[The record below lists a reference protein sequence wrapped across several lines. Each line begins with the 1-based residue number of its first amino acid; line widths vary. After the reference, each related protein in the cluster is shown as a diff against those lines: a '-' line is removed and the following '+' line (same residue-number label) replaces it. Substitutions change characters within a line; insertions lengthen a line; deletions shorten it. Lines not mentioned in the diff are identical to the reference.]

1 MSLTHFNKKN
11 KDVDMVDISHK
22 TKSQRIAQARSIIK
36 IDKSLHSILVNDKSL
51 FNNLCNTA
59 KVAGILAAKNT
70 PNQIPLT
77 HQIPLDYISISFKL
91 VENDK
96 IILKSS
102 IKSKY
107 TTGLE
112 IESLNC
118 VATASITIFDMLKSY
133 KKEITIEKIEVIKKR
148 GGKNNIG
155 WCIYSVK

>member
-1 MSLTHFNKKN
+1 MSLSHFNKKN
-11 KDVDMVDISHK
+11 KNIEMVNISNKKK
-22 TKSQRIAQARSIIK
+22 TKRIAEAKSIIR
-36 IDKSLHSILVNDKSL
+36 IDKSLYKILYKDKSL

-59 KVAGILAAKNT
+59 KIAGILAAKNT
-70 PNQIPLT
+70 SSQIPLT
-77 HQIPLDYISISFKL
+77 HTILLDHITISFEL
-91 VENDK
+91 IEDEM

-133 KKEITIEKIEVIKKR
+133 KKKIIIEKIEILKKR
-148 GGKNNIG
+148 GGRNNIG
-155 WCIYSVK
+155 

>member
-11 KDVDMVDISHK
+11 KNVEMADITNKRK
-22 TKSQRIAQARSIIK
+22 TKRLAEARSIIK
-36 IDKSLHSILVNDKSL
+36 IDKNLFQILIKDKSL
-51 FNNLCNTA
+51 FNNLCQTA
-59 KVAGILAAKNT
+59 KIAGIFAAKNT
-70 PNQIPLT
+70 SNQIPLT
-77 HQIPLDYISISFKL
+77 HQIPLDHISISFKL
-91 VENDK
+91 INEDTISIK
-96 IILKSS
+96 GL

-133 KKEITIEKIEVIKKR
+133 KKKIVIEKIEILKKR

-155 WCIYSVK
+155 